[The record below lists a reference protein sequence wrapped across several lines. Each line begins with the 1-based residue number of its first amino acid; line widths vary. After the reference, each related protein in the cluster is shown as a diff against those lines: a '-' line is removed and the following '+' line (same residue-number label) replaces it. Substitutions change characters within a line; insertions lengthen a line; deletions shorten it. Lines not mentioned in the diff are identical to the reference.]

1 MGKRVKFFLLPTIV
15 SLLTQ
20 PVFAGMTFKPT
31 EKKYTSLREPLTISE
46 LSNFF
51 IRYKGMIRIVMI
63 ISLVCTLT
71 SFGINLTRL
80 SASAG
85 NDMMRSKA
93 FKGLLYSGI
102 GIVLFGGATVIMGMA
117 FGLFK

>member
-1 MGKRVKFFLLPTIV
+1 
-15 SLLTQ
+15 
-20 PVFAGMTFKPT
+20 MTFKPSGK
-31 EKKYTSLREPLTISE
+31 EYVSLREPLTMSE
-46 LSNFF
+46 LSGFF

-63 ISLVCTLT
+63 ISLVCTIT

-85 NDMMRSKA
+85 NDMMRAKA
-93 FKGLLYSGI
+93 VKGLFYSGI